1 MSDDYSISEMVG
13 RLDRRF
19 GSHVRHQ
26 QLRKLV
32 VELSLGLQRSG
43 RWRIPASNE
52 DRIAERLGLLDRRPA
67 A

>member
-1 MSDDYSISEMVG
+1 MVG
-13 RLDRRF
+13 RLNRRF

-26 QLRKLV
+26 QLWKLV
-32 VELSLGLQRSG
+32 VELSLGFQRGS

-52 DRIAERLGLLDRRPA
+52 DRIAERLGLIDRRPA